1 MALRNVFAIASEYLD
16 AIDELETY
24 FQENPDSDEV
34 PEHLFER
41 LSINKNEAIDRLS
54 SYKDV
59 IRYLQADIE
68 IVEEKID
75 DLQQLVKA
83 KKSSIDRLKGLMGV
97 AIRLFGT
104 PTPSGGAQFKTN
116 FGNYSWIKKR
126 VVEVNDDLLPSD
138 YKAFDFQLKGLTAD
152 ELREFKRIF
161 TDAVAKAAVPP
172 KWYTTTIFDLKGRAI
187 KDYIKDKLEAGEVIP
202 GAKLKEDNGYVRY

>member
-1 MALRNVFAIASEYLD
+1 MALRNVFDIASEYLE
-16 AIDELETY
+16 AIDDLESY
-24 FQENPDSDEV
+24 FLENPDSDEI

-41 LSINKNEAIDRLS
+41 LNINKNEAVERLAT
-54 SYKDV
+54 YKDV
-59 IRYLQADIE
+59 IAYLKSDIDLL
-68 IVEEKID
+68 EEKIQ
-75 DLQQLVKA
+75 DLQAKVKT
-83 KKSSIDRLKGLMGV
+83 KTKSVDRLKGLMGIAV
-97 AIRLFGT
+97 RLFGT
-104 PTPSGGAQFKTN
+104 PNDKGGFNFKTN
-116 FGNYSWIKKR
+116 AGNYSWIKKR
-126 VVEVNDDLLPSD
+126 AVEVDDALLPSD

-172 KWYTTTIFDLKGRAI
+172 KWYTATIFDLKGRAI